1 MGFSNDQ
8 VPTNWPANIRYTT
21 RNIYSKEIAPAVL
34 EQITGQST
42 AALAN
47 ANPRVPAQT
56 AKYVANVAGVKIKK
70 IGDKTHP
77 AYNQCGLF
85 AAKRLKPGSHV
96 LDYMGLVHT
105 GEESNVL
112 SDYDIAL
119 GRYKVDSVGEEVFVE
134 IGIDAMTV
142 GNEARMVNDY
152 RGIGTKPNVKFDEH
166 VVQGEYRIGIFVMDK
181 EIKKGEELLINYGKG
196 ESEVFSLK
204 MDVYEMNC

>member
-1 MGFSNDQ
+1 MGFSKDQ

-21 RNIYSKEIAPAVL
+21 RNIYSKEIVPAVL
-34 EQITGQST
+34 EQITGQTT

-96 LDYMGLVHT
+96 LDYMGIVHT
-105 GEESNVL
+105 GEESNAL

-119 GRYKVDSVGEEVFVE
+119 GRYKVVDSVGEKVFVE

-196 ESEVFSLK
+196 ERGFFLYK
-204 MDVYEMNC
+204 WMNC